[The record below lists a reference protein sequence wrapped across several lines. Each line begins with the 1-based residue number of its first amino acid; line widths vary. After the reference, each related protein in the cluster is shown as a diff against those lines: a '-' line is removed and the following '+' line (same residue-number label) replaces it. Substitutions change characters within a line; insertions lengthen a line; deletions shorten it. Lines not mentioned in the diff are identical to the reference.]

1 MLDKYLKDLESRIN
15 PEAEEDIYTKWKKF
29 CDGEQNFEIFS
40 PRRNT
45 KKPPQI
51 KWPDISINSAL
62 EDYESMALHQLKECS
77 DIIAEGSGRLL
88 TVRCNYGTGILS
100 SIFGSEL
107 FIMDEE
113 LETLPTTKPII
124 SDEDD
129 IVELL
134 EKGIPDLN
142 HGLGGRVFKMAE
154 KYKEI
159 MEDYPKINQFVH
171 IYHPDL
177 QGPMD
182 ICELLLGSNL
192 FTALIDNP
200 ELIKKLLQLIT
211 DTYLAFMQKWQEYVP
226 CHKEY
231 AFHWSMLH
239 KGNIMLRDDS
249 AMNLSP
255 EMFGEFIRPYD
266 QKLLSRFGGGAIH
279 FCGKGDHFISN
290 MTQMDGLYA
299 INLSQPEYNDMEII
313 YKNTVDKGL
322 KLIGLERKVAEKAL
336 EDGRSLNNCVHC
348 W

>member
-1 MLDKYLKDLESRIN
+1 MLDKYLQDLESRIN
-15 PEAEEDIYTKWKKF
+15 PAAEEDLYKEWKKF
-29 CDGEQNFEIFS
+29 CDGEQNSEIFT
-40 PRRNT
+40 PRRNI
-45 KKPPQI
+45 KNPPCVE
-51 KWPDISINSAL
+51 WPDISINSAL

-77 DIIAEGSGRLL
+77 DIVAEGSGRLL

-124 SDEDD
+124 SDEED

-134 EKGIPDLN
+134 ERGIPDLN

-154 KYKEI
+154 KYKEL
-159 MEDYPKINQFVH
+159 MEDYPKINRFVH

-211 DTYLAFMQKWQEYVP
+211 DTYLAFMQQWQEYVP
-226 CHKEY
+226 FHQEY

-255 EMFGEFIRPYD
+255 EMFDEFIRPYD
-266 QKLLSRFGGGAIH
+266 QKLLSQFGGGAIH
-279 FCGKGDHFISN
+279 FCGKGDHFISK
-290 MTQMDGLYA
+290 MTQMNGLYA

-313 YKNTVDKGL
+313 YKNTVDKGI
-322 KLIGLERKVAEKAL
+322 KLIGLEREVAEKAL
-336 EDGRSLNNCVHC
+336 EDDRSLNNCVHC